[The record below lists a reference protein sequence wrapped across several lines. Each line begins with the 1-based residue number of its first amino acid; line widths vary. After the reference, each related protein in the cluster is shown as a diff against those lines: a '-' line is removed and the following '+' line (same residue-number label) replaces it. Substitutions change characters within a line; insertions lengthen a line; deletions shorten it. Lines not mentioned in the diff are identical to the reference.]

1 MFEMKTNIQIR
12 FLNEMKFLNGE
23 IRLDLLINIS
33 CNFHSL
39 IDK

>member
-12 FLNEMKFLNGE
+12 FLNGE

-33 CNFHSL
+33 CHFHSL